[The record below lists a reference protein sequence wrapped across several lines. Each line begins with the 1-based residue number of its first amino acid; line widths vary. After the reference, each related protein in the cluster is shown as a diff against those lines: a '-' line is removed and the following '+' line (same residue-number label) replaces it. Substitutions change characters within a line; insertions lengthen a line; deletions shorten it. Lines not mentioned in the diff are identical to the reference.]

1 VNGLAEFFRTLGPAR
16 LAAMATV
23 AAITIGFFIFLSIRL
38 STPNMAL
45 LFSGLDLSDSS
56 KIVQSLEAQAIPY
69 ELVGDGSTILV
80 PDDQVNRIRITVAEQ
95 GLTSGGSLGYEIFD
109 RGDSLGATSFVQN
122 INHLRALE
130 GELARTIQ
138 SIEKVTSARIHLVL
152 PERRLFSNENRQA
165 TASIFIKT
173 TSGRLARNQVMA
185 IQNLVSAA
193 VPDLQPERI
202 SIVDQKG
209 SLLARGSSE
218 DTTSLLALSLEEK
231 KVSMESRLRRQIE
244 TLLEKTVGLGK
255 VRAEVSAELDLNRIT
270 SNSETYDPD
279 GQVIQ
284 SEESREKI
292 SNRRENADE
301 KTVSVNNNLP
311 DQDQADDADQE
322 QAIKNQSSDNDTTT
336 VTNFLNSKTIRTQIH
351 EAGTVKK
358 ISVAVLVDGT
368 YQDAGDGNPPVY
380 QGRSTDDLA
389 SLEELV
395 KSTIGFDEE
404 RGDSVEI
411 VNMQFAQ
418 VDYGEEAIEE
428 GLFDFSKAD
437 IMRFI
442 ELGGLL
448 LIGILVIFFAL
459 RPLIKFLTAPP
470 THYVPQ
476 NTALEGGGEQAQLPP
491 GQQAALTGPANEDGS
506 ANVNLVDDKGKPL
519 SSREVAQQTGA
530 IDSAI
535 DVAAVEGKIQA
546 TALKKVGEL
555 VERHPEESVAVVRGW
570 LYG

>member
-1 VNGLAEFFRTLGPAR
+1 MNGLAEFFKTLGPAR

-23 AAITIGFFIFLSIRL
+23 AAITIGFFVFLSIRL
-38 STPNMAL
+38 STPNMSL

-56 KIVQSLEAQAIPY
+56 KIVQTLEAQAIPY
-69 ELVGDGSTILV
+69 KLVGDGGTILV
-80 PDDQVNRIRITVAEQ
+80 PDDQVNRIRISVAEQ
-95 GLTSGGSLGYEIFD
+95 GLTSGGSLGYELFD
-109 RGDSLGATSFVQN
+109 RGDSIGATSFVQN
-122 INHLRALE
+122 INRLRALE

-138 SIEKVTSARIHLVL
+138 AIEKVISARIHLVL

-165 TASIFIKT
+165 TASIFVKT
-173 TSGRLARNQVMA
+173 SSGRLSRNQVMA
-185 IQNLVSAA
+185 IQNLVAAA

-218 DTTSLLALSLEEK
+218 DAGSLLSLSLEEK
-231 KVSMESRLRRQIE
+231 KISMENRLRGQIE

-255 VRAEVSAELDLNRIT
+255 IRAEVSAELDMNRIT
-270 SNSETYDPD
+270 SNSESYDPD
-279 GQVIQ
+279 GQVIL
-284 SEESREKI
+284 SESSDEKI
-292 SNRRENADE
+292 TRDQENADE
-301 KTVSVNNNLP
+301 QTVTVNNNLP
-311 DQDQADDADQE
+311 DQDAEANPE
-322 QAIKNQSSDNDTTT
+322 QAIKNQSSENTTST
-336 VTNFLNSKTIRTQIH
+336 KTNFLNSKTIRTQIH
-351 EAGTVKK
+351 EAGTIKK
-358 ISVAVLVDGT
+358 ISVAVLVDGI
-368 YQDAGDGNPPVY
+368 YQDAGEGNPPVY
-380 QGRSTDDLA
+380 QPRSAEDLEN
-389 SLEELV
+389 LKKLV
-395 KSTIGFDEE
+395 ESTIGFDAE
-404 RGDSVEI
+404 RNDSVEI
-411 VNMQFAQ
+411 INMQFAT
-418 VDYGEEAIEE
+418 VDYGEEMLEE

-448 LIGILVIFFAL
+448 LIALLVIFFAL

-470 THYVPQ
+470 TSYVPQ
-476 NTALEGGGEQAQLPP
+476 TAALEGGAAQAQLPP
-491 GQQAALTGPANEDGS
+491 GQQAALAGPANDAEGG
-506 ANVNLVDDKGKPL
+506 NVALVDDQGRQL
-519 SSREVAQQTGA
+519 SSREVAQQAGA

>member
-1 VNGLAEFFRTLGPAR
+1 MNGLAEFFKTLGPAR

-38 STPNMAL
+38 STPTMSL

-56 KIVQSLEAQAIPY
+56 KIVQTLEAQAIPY

-80 PDDQVNRIRITVAEQ
+80 PDDQVNRIRIAVAEQ
-95 GLTSGGSLGYEIFD
+95 GLTSGGSVGNEIFD

-122 INHLRALE
+122 INRLRALE

-138 SIEKVTSARIHLVL
+138 SIDKVTSARIHLVM
-152 PERRLFSNENRQA
+152 PERRLFSNENREA

-173 TSGRLARNQVMA
+173 SSGRLPRNQIMA
-185 IQNLVSAA
+185 IQNLVAAA

-218 DTTSLLALSLEEK
+218 DVTSLLALSLEEK
-231 KVSMESRLRRQIE
+231 KISMESRLRGQIE
-244 TLLEKTVGLGK
+244 TLLEKTVGLGN

-270 SNSETYDPD
+270 SNTEEYDPD
-279 GQVIQ
+279 SQVAR
-284 SEESREKI
+284 SENTSEQI
-292 SNRRENADE
+292 STNQENAE
-301 KTVSVNNNLP
+301 AESVSVANNLP
-311 DQDQADDADQE
+311 DQTETQQE
-322 QAIKNQSSDNDTTT
+322 PGVKSQTNDSTTT
-336 VTNFLNSKTIRTQIH
+336 STVNYEISKTIRTQIH
-351 EAGTVKK
+351 EAGTIKK

-368 YQDAGDGNPPVY
+368 YQDAGDGSAPAY
-380 QGRSTDDLA
+380 QARSQADLDN
-389 SLEELV
+389 LKQLV
-395 KSTIGFDEE
+395 ESTIGFDAE
-404 RGDSVEI
+404 RGDTVDI
-411 VNMQFAQ
+411 VNMQFAA
-418 VDYGEEAIEE
+418 VDYGEAAAEE
-428 GLFDFSKAD
+428 SLFDFSKAD

-442 ELGGLL
+442 ELGGLM

-470 THYVPQ
+470 VTYVP
-476 NTALEGGGEQAQLPP
+476 NPALEGGAQGQLPP
-491 GQQAALTGPANEDGS
+491 GQAQQQAALSAPANEPISLLDDDGKQ
-506 ANVNLVDDKGKPL
+506 LP
-519 SSREVAQQTGA
+519 SREVAKRAG

>member
-1 VNGLAEFFRTLGPAR
+1 
-16 LAAMATV
+16 M
-23 AAITIGFFIFLSIRL
+23 S
-38 STPNMAL
+38 L
-45 LFSGLDLSDSS
+45 LFSGLDLADSA

-69 ELVGDGSTILV
+69 KLVGDGSTILV
-80 PDDQVNRIRITVAEQ
+80 PENQVNRIRISVAEQ
-95 GLTSGGSLGYEIFD
+95 GLASGGSVGNEIFD

-122 INHLRALE
+122 INRLRALE

-152 PERRLFSNENRQA
+152 PQRRLFSNETRQA

-173 TSGRLARNQVMA
+173 AASRLSRNQVTA

-218 DTTSLLALSLEEK
+218 DATSLLALSLEEK
-231 KVSMESRLRRQIE
+231 KISLENRLRGQIE

-270 SNSETYDPD
+270 SNSEIYDPD
-279 GQVIQ
+279 GQVVL
-284 SEESREKI
+284 SESNKEKI
-292 SNRRENADE
+292 SNNRENADDNS
-301 KTVSVNNNLP
+301 VSINNNLP
-311 DQDQADDADQE
+311 GQDQAAPQE
-322 QAIKNQSSDNDTTT
+322 TAIKAQSSDSNTESLI
-336 VTNFLNSKTIRTQIH
+336 NYQNSKTIRTQIH

-358 ISVAVLVDGT
+358 ISVAVLVDGA
-368 YQDAGDGNPPVY
+368 YQAGADGGAPAY
-380 QGRSTDDLA
+380 QPRSAEDLA
-389 SLEELV
+389 KLEELV
-395 KSTIGFDEE
+395 KSTIGYDAE
-404 RGDSVEI
+404 RGDTVQI
-411 VNMQFAQ
+411 VNMQFAA
-418 VDYGEEAIEE
+418 VDYGEEAVEQ
-428 GLFDFSKAD
+428 GLFDFTKAD

-442 ELGGLL
+442 ELGGLV
-448 LIGILVIFFAL
+448 LIGLLVVFFAL

-470 THYVPQ
+470 THYAPQ
-476 NTALEGGGEQAQLPP
+476 TAALEGGAQAQLPP
-491 GQQAALTGPANEDGS
+491 GQAQQQAALAAPANSSGPKEIS
-506 ANVNLVDDKGKPL
+506 LVDEHGKQL
-519 SSREVAQQTGA
+519 SSREIKSKAG

>member
-1 VNGLAEFFRTLGPAR
+1 MNGLAEFFRTLGPAR

-38 STPNMAL
+38 STPNMSL

-56 KIVQSLEAQAIPY
+56 KIVQSLEAQTIPY
-69 ELVGDGSTILV
+69 KLVGDGSTILV
-80 PDDQVNRIRITVAEQ
+80 PDNQVNRIRISVAEQ
-95 GLTSGGSLGYEIFD
+95 GLARGGSLGYEIFD

-138 SIEKVTSARIHLVL
+138 SIENVTSARIHLVL
-152 PERRLFSNENRQA
+152 PERRLFSNETRQT

-173 TSGRLARNQVMA
+173 STGRLSRNQVMA
-185 IQNLVSAA
+185 VQNLVSAA

-218 DTTSLLALSLEEK
+218 DVTSLLALSLEEK
-231 KVSMESRLRRQIE
+231 KISMENRLRGQIE
-244 TLLEKTVGLGK
+244 TLLEKTIGLGK

-279 GQVIQ
+279 TQVIL
-284 SEESREKI
+284 SESSKEIIKNS
-292 SNRRENADE
+292 RENAEE

-311 DQDQADDADQE
+311 DQDPDANEDP
-322 QAIKNQSSDNDTTT
+322 AIKNQSNDSTTETTT
-336 VTNFLNSKTIRTQIH
+336 NYLNSKTIRTQIH

-358 ISVAVLVDGT
+358 ITVAVLVDGT
-368 YQDAGDGNPPVY
+368 YQDAGDGSQAVY
-380 QGRSTDDLA
+380 QPRTADDLTK
-389 SLEELV
+389 LEDLV
-395 KSTIGFDEE
+395 KSTIGYDED
-404 RGDSVEI
+404 RGDTVQI
-411 VNMQFAQ
+411 INMQFATI
-418 VDYGEEAIEE
+418 DYGEEAAEA
-428 GLFDFSKAD
+428 GLFDFNKAD

-442 ELGGLL
+442 ELGGLM

-459 RPLIKFLTAPP
+459 RPLIKLLTSPP
-470 THYVPQ
+470 TTYVPQ
-476 NTALEGGGEQAQLPP
+476 TAVLEGAAQGQLPP
-491 GQQAALTGPANEDGS
+491 GEQQALAAPANEPQV
-506 ANVNLVDDKGKPL
+506 ALVDDQGRTL
-519 SSREVAQQTGA
+519 SSRQIAQQPGA

-555 VERHPEESVAVVRGW
+555 VERHPEESAAVVRGW

>member
-1 VNGLAEFFRTLGPAR
+1 MNGLAEFFRTLGPAR

-23 AAITIGFFIFLSIRL
+23 AVLTIGFFVILSIRL
-38 STPNMAL
+38 STPNMSL

-56 KIVQSLEAQAIPY
+56 KIVQSLEAQGIPY
-69 ELVGDGSTILV
+69 KLVGDGGTILV
-80 PDDQVNRIRITVAEQ
+80 PDTQVSRIRISVAEQ
-95 GLTSGGSLGYEIFD
+95 GLARGGSLGYEIFD

-138 SIEKVTSARIHLVL
+138 SIENVTSARLHLVL
-152 PERRLFSNENRQA
+152 PQRRLFSNETRQA

-173 TSGRLARNQVMA
+173 SSSRLSRNQIMA

-231 KVSMESRLRRQIE
+231 KISMENRMRGQIE
-244 TLLEKTVGLGK
+244 ALLEKTVGLGK
-255 VRAEVSAELDLNRIT
+255 VRAEVNAELDLNRIT
-270 SNSETYDPD
+270 SNSEIYDPD
-279 GQVIQ
+279 GQVIL
-284 SEESREKI
+284 SESNKEII
-292 SNRRENADE
+292 SNKRENAQE
-301 KTVSVNNNLP
+301 KTISVNNNLP
-311 DQDQADDADQE
+311 DQDQDANEDP
-322 QAIKNQSSDNDTTT
+322 AIKNQSNDSNTETTT
-336 VTNFLNSKTIRTQIH
+336 NYLNSKTIRTQIH

-358 ISVAVLVDGT
+358 ITVAVLVDGT
-368 YQDAGDGNPPVY
+368 YQDAGEGNPPVY
-380 QGRSTDDLA
+380 QPRTETDLTN
-389 SLEELV
+389 LENLV
-395 KSTIGFDEE
+395 KSTIGFDED
-404 RGDSVEI
+404 RGDSVQI
-411 VNMQFAQ
+411 INMQFAA
-418 VDYGEEAIEE
+418 VDYGEESAEP
-428 GLFDFSKAD
+428 GLFEFNKAD

-442 ELGGLL
+442 ELGGLM

-459 RPLIKFLTAPP
+459 RPLIKFLTSPP
-470 THYVPQ
+470 VSYVPQ
-476 NTALEGGGEQAQLPP
+476 TAALEGGDQAQLPP
-491 GQQAALTGPANEDGS
+491 GQQQALAAPANEGGAGQVS
-506 ANVNLVDDKGKPL
+506 LVDDQGRTL
-519 SSREVAQQTGA
+519 SSREIAQQEGG
-530 IDSAI
+530 IESAI

-555 VERHPEESVAVVRGW
+555 VERHPEESAAVVRGW

>member
-1 VNGLAEFFRTLGPAR
+1 MNGLAEFFRTLGPAR

-38 STPNMAL
+38 STPNMSL

-56 KIVQSLEAQAIPY
+56 KIVQTLEAQAIPY
-69 ELVGDGSTILV
+69 KLMGDGSTILV
-80 PDDQVNRIRITVAEQ
+80 PDNQVNRIRISVAEQ
-95 GLTSGGSLGYEIFD
+95 GLTSGGSLGYELFD
-109 RGDSLGATSFVQN
+109 RGDSIGATSFVQN
-122 INHLRALE
+122 INRLRALE

-138 SIEKVTSARIHLVL
+138 AIEKVISARIHLVL

-173 TSGRLARNQVMA
+173 SSGRLSRNQVMA
-185 IQNLVSAA
+185 IQNLVAAA

-218 DTTSLLALSLEEK
+218 DAGSLLSLSLEEK
-231 KVSMESRLRRQIE
+231 KISMENRLRGQIE

-255 VRAEVSAELDLNRIT
+255 VRAEVSAELDMNRIT
-270 SNSETYDPD
+270 SNSESYDPD
-279 GQVIQ
+279 GQVVL
-284 SEESREKI
+284 SESSDEKI
-292 SNRRENADE
+292 TRDQENADE
-301 KTVSVNNNLP
+301 QTVTVNNNLP
-311 DQDQADDADQE
+311 DQDANADTE
-322 QAIKNQSSDNDTTT
+322 QAIKNQSSENTTST
-336 VTNFLNSKTIRTQIH
+336 KTNFLNSKTIRTQIH
-351 EAGTVKK
+351 EAGTIKK

-368 YQDAGDGNPPVY
+368 YQDGGEGNPPVY
-380 QGRSTDDLA
+380 QPRSAEDLEN
-389 SLEELV
+389 LKKLV
-395 KSTIGFDEE
+395 ESTIGFDAE
-404 RGDSVEI
+404 RNDSVEI
-411 VNMQFAQ
+411 INMQFAT
-418 VDYGEEAIEE
+418 VDYGEEMIEE
-428 GLFDFSKAD
+428 GLFDFSRAD

-442 ELGGLL
+442 ELGGLM
-448 LIGILVIFFAL
+448 LISILVIFFAL

-470 THYVPQ
+470 VSYVPQ
-476 NTALEGGGEQAQLPP
+476 NAALEDGTAQAQLPP
-491 GQQAALTGPANEDGS
+491 GQQAALAGPANESDGG
-506 ANVNLVDDKGKPL
+506 NVALVDDQGRQL
-519 SSREVAQQTGA
+519 SSREVAQQPGA

-535 DVAAVEGKIQA
+535 DIAAVEGKIQA